1 MKYHRRRGRLRW
13 YFIGRA
19 IRETD
24 VRGEDKCPVTRRGDP
39 AACPGIFPS
48 VSSVSA
54 MPLLGSI
61 GVPCRATNGKV
72 MWPRGNSQSVT
83 AAATRRRQA

>member
-24 VRGEDKCPVTRRGDP
+24 VRGEDKCPAPRRP
-39 AACPGIFPS
+39 RRLPGYLPFR
-48 VSSVSA
+48 
-54 MPLLGSI
+54 LLG
-61 GVPCRATNGKV
+61 VCDAVAR
-72 MWPRGNSQSVT
+72 
-83 AAATRRRQA
+83 